1 MNETAIKILVAGP
14 SGAGKT
20 TLIRTL
26 SQSPVVNTDVPC
38 STANRATTVA
48 MDFGQL
54 HLDRYAIHL
63 FGAPGQDRFDFA
75 WEILLEGCLGLLLLV
90 SGKDAAQFPQAR
102 RIYDFL
108 ISRNPVPLVLGITHQ
123 DHPNCWKC
131 KEVAS
136 YLDLDPAAVVP
147 IDATNLES
155 ATELLVR
162 LFELIDGG

>member
-20 TLIRTL
+20 TLIQTL

-38 STANRATTVA
+38 STANRSTTVA

-54 HLDRYAIHL
+54 QLDQYAIHL
-63 FGAPGQDRFDFA
+63 FGAPGQERFDFT
-75 WEILLEGCLGLLLLV
+75 WEILLDGALGVLLLV
-90 SGKDAAQFPQAR
+90 SGKDATHFPQAR
-102 RIYDFL
+102 RIYDYL
-108 ISRNPVPLVLGITHQ
+108 LSRNPVPLVLGITHQ
-123 DHPNCWKC
+123 DHPNCWDG

-136 YLDLDPAAVVP
+136 YLDLDPAAAVP
-147 IDATNLES
+147 INATDLES

-162 LFELIDGG
+162 LFDCVERA